1 MAKSSGYDPVG
12 DPRTGR
18 PSLPAEREQQKSFSP
33 DETPGGNRSN
43 DEIEV
48 VETGEEEQEFSAG
61 QLVSLKSGGPVMTV
75 SGIENECVTCQWF
88 GEGDEIRTGSFG
100 PELLELV
107 ERDDEASEGSDPQ
120 Q

>member
-48 VETGEEEQEFSAG
+48 VEMVKRNRTFQPDSWSA
-61 QLVSLKSGGPVMTV
+61 SNRAARS
-75 SGIENECVTCQWF
+75 
-88 GEGDEIRTGSFG
+88 
-100 PELLELV
+100 
-107 ERDDEASEGSDPQ
+107 
-120 Q
+120 